1 MKVKIFS
8 KSSSSKLSEIFLKLS
23 EILLLLE
30 QDVNA
35 WLEGHPNIKI
45 IDIKQ
50 SSCGG
55 SLEPEKHIIS
65 IWYETEI

>member
-8 KSSSSKLSEIFLKLS
+8 KCGGYFSKSSKISS
-23 EILLLLE
+23 HLE
-30 QDVNA
+30 QEVNA
-35 WLEGHPNIKI
+35 WLESHPGIKI

-65 IWYETEI
+65 IWYETEV

>member
-8 KSSSSKLSEIFLKLS
+8 KSSRGYFRKLSEIS
-23 EILLLLE
+23 LLLE
-30 QDVNA
+30 QDINA
-35 WLEGHPNIKI
+35 WLESHPGMKI

-55 SLEPEKHIIS
+55 SLDPSKHLIS
-65 IWYETEI
+65 IWYE

>member
-8 KSSSSKLSEIFLKLS
+8 KRANFFSDISKTS
-23 EILLLLE
+23 LLLE
-30 QDVNA
+30 QDVNT
-35 WLEGHPNIKI
+35 WLEMHTTIKI

-55 SLEPEKHIIS
+55 SLDPSKHIIS
-65 IWYETEI
+65 IWYE

>member
-1 MKVKIFS
+1 MKVKIFAKCGGYFS
-8 KSSSSKLSEIFLKLS
+8 KSSKISSH
-23 EILLLLE
+23 LE
-30 QDVNA
+30 QEINA
-35 WLEGHPNIKI
+35 WLESNPKIKI

-65 IWYETEI
+65 IWHETKI

>member
-8 KSSSSKLSEIFLKLS
+8 KRAYYLSSLSKMSS
-23 EILLLLE
+23 LLE
-30 QDVNA
+30 EDVNA
-35 WLEGHPNIKI
+35 WLAMHTTIKI

-55 SLEPEKHIIS
+55 SMDPSKHVIS
-65 IWYETEI
+65 IWYERSV

>member
-8 KSSSSKLSEIFLKLS
+8 KCGGYFSKSSKISS
-23 EILLLLE
+23 HLE
-30 QDVNA
+30 QEVNA
-35 WLEGHPNIKI
+35 WLESRPGIKI

-65 IWYETEI
+65 IWYETED